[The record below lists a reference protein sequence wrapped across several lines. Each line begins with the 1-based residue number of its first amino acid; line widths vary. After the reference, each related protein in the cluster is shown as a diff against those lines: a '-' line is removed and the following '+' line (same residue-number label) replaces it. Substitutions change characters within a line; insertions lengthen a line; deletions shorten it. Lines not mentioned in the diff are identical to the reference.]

1 MNSHHRLTRRRS
13 RSRSHYCCHCRR
25 HCGHRRLAMVIAIVI
40 IDRVLLLQRCL
51 LCLLFGI
58 IGCILALVVT
68 LSLNGNWLCCSNL
81 IMLLY
86 FHLIWLCYIF
96 SIIRHVII
104 ICRVSRWKSYF
115 IAFHIYKVGV
125 GFTSRS
131 ESTRHPFGNDAY
143 FGQPENG
150 DQRVLSGYG
159 SFCVS
164 FVCGFASI
172 TRCSPSHRYWACD
185 RRTTEL
191 AAEITNRSYMRASV
205 NR

>member
-1 MNSHHRLTRRRS
+1 MWMKFD
-13 RSRSHYCCHCRR
+13 Y
-25 HCGHRRLAMVIAIVI
+25 V
-40 IDRVLLLQRCL
+40 RVNFDEFEWNVNMLLKLDYVTKVSL
-51 LCLLFGI
+51 NLIMLYEMWVEF
-58 IGCILALVVT
+58 AYVT

-96 SIIRHVII
+96 SIIHHVII

-150 DQRVLSGYG
+150 DQRVLSGYA